1 MIFESTVYPGVTED
15 VCGPILA
22 EQSGLTLN
30 EGFFLGYSPERINP
44 GDKERGVADILK
56 ITSGSTPECGE
67 FVDRLYLRIIRAG
80 THLAP
85 TIKVAEGAKLIENVQ
100 RDMNIAVVNELSII
114 FRRMGVDTIDVL
126 EAAGTKWN
134 FLPFRPGLV
143 GGHCIGVD
151 PYYLIHKSRAIG
163 HHPDVI
169 LAGRRI
175 NDLMGRYVALEVI
188 AEMNDRGV
196 LAKGAKVLMMG
207 LTFKENCPDIRNTKV
222 VDVIH
227 TLKEHGASV
236 DVMDPWCDADEVR
249 REYGLELIPEA
260 TPGTYDAVIV
270 AVAHEQ
276 FKVMSADDI
285 RALGTENSVLYD
297 IKAML
302 PKDMV
307 DGRL

>member
-1 MIFESTVYPGVTED
+1 M
-15 VCGPILA
+15 
-22 EQSGLTLN
+22 
-30 EGFFLGYSPERINP
+30 
-44 GDKERGVADILK
+44 
-56 ITSGSTPECGE
+56 
-67 FVDRLYLRIIRAG
+67 
-80 THLAP
+80 
-85 TIKVAEGAKLIENVQ
+85 
-100 RDMNIAVVNELSII
+100 
-114 FRRMGVDTIDVL
+114 
-126 EAAGTKWN
+126 
-134 FLPFRPGLV
+134 
-143 GGHCIGVD
+143 
-151 PYYLIHKSRAIG
+151 
-163 HHPDVI
+163 I